1 MCHLQLKQQ
10 YQERLTS
17 ANKTLEE
24 EKARLLRRESELEE
38 GLFTQRQA
46 LLDEMEALKMR
57 EMELKRQ
64 SELDK
69 R

>member
-1 MCHLQLKQQ
+1 MKQQ

-38 GLFTQRQA
+38 SLFTQRQA

-57 EMELKRQ
+57 EIELKRQ

>member
-1 MCHLQLKQQ
+1 M
-10 YQERLTS
+10 
-17 ANKTLEE
+17 
-24 EKARLLRRESELEE
+24 LRRESELEE

-64 SELDK
+64 AELDK
-69 R
+69 RWIIIEIIQCYLLYHNTGQLH